1 MLAEG
6 SEIWV
11 AAENAY
17 NERVARVEN
26 QIIARLRDRLGTA
39 RNANEMFRVF
49 SKFNALF
56 VRPKIRGAIQEYQT
70 QLIDSVK
77 EDIKRLHDKV
87 RHFVATQDM
96 LLMFGHYAV
105 QDAIPI
111 F

>member
-1 MLAEG
+1 MFIVTNVWCVEG

-56 VRPKIRGAIQEYQT
+56 VRPKVGQASHDPPNPCSNHSNRFVVLSRNT
-70 QLIDSVK
+70 
-77 EDIKRLHDKV
+77 KRS
-87 RHFVATQDM
+87 
-96 LLMFGHYAV
+96 
-105 QDAIPI
+105 
-111 F
+111 